1 MRFSL
6 SLSLSL
12 YSTLSSKSQFFER
25 KIVTR
30 IPAKGDTYHKVKT
43 FSFSARDEKR
53 QNFSITR
60 VWIFC
65 SLIKHRESFHS
76 AHEEGGG
83 GEDWKIAILAYFVK
97 RNKTK

>member
-1 MRFSL
+1 MRF

-83 GEDWKIAILAYFVK
+83 GGGLENCDSRVFCQKK
-97 RNKTK
+97 